1 MADFQGFNLVECAS
15 QLMERVFRP
24 FQRGFLT
31 TDMPA
36 YYMYEV
42 GKRQPRTRV
51 ILSV

>member
-1 MADFQGFNLVECAS
+1 
-15 QLMERVFRP
+15 MERVLRP

-42 GKRQPRTRV
+42 GKRQPRTQV